1 MKQGKIWAAFF
12 VAIAPLLFNSAAHAC
27 AVCIFGAA
35 GDPLTDA
42 FNWSILFLMAMP
54 YTILV
59 SIVGFLFYSHRRAV
73 KKARSEAEKAPILRL
88 AWIHKESGR

>member
-1 MKQGKIWAAFF
+1 MKQGKIWAALF
-12 VAIAPLLFNSAAHAC
+12 VAIAALLFNSAAHAC

-59 SIVGFLFYSHRRAV
+59 SIAGFLFYSHRRAV

>member
-1 MKQGKIWAAFF
+1 MKSRFF
-12 VAIAPLLFNSAAHAC
+12 LQAVSVAITPVLFDSAAHAC

-73 KKARSEAEKAPILRL
+73 KKARSEGEKAPILRL